1 MIQPILRRLTLLILA
16 VLSVSMTVQGSP
28 LVVVGIAEPPFKMHE
43 GHRVIG
49 IDAQIMGRVLE
60 TLEIDYE
67 LHLLDSGSRM
77 LREAEAGHIDV
88 IMSISYSQERAES
101 LHYPS
106 ASYKQLSWRFFIRTE
121 DVGTISYSSLD
132 DLTPW
137 RIGAVQSWAYTP
149 EFWAAPLNRTMVTDH
164 RLLIDMLL
172 SGRIDMAPMSTAETL
187 YLIRNRQVEDRLTFL
202 DKPLSTRP
210 YYNVF
215 LKNSTH
221 PDMPRL
227 MSQYDR
233 VMEELQA
240 SGFIDQVY
248 QEHLGV
254 NASIN

>member
-1 MIQPILRRLTLLILA
+1 MTLLILT
-16 VLSVSMTVQGSP
+16 VLSMAAQSAP
-28 LVVVGIAEPPFKMHE
+28 LVVAGTAEPPFKMYE

-88 IMSISYSQERAES
+88 IMSLSYSEERAES
-101 LHYPS
+101 LHYPN

-121 DVGTISYSSLD
+121 DVGTITYSSLD
-132 DLTPW
+132 DLKTW

-149 EFWAAPLNRTMVTDH
+149 EFWAAPLNRMVVTDH

-172 SGRIDMAPMSTAETL
+172 SGRIDMAPMSAAETL
-187 YLIRNRQVEDRLTFL
+187 YLIRNRQVEGRLTFL

-233 VMEELQA
+233 VIEELKA